1 MIGMGCENANFA
13 ERRISVLHDFII
25 LLFISAKRVTGDV
38 PQKTTTSIP
47 NTAAL
52 RR

>member
-1 MIGMGCENANFA
+1 MSGMGCENADFA
-13 ERRISVLHDFII
+13 ERRISVLHDFVF
-25 LLFISAKRVTGDV
+25 LLFTSAKRVTGDV
-38 PQKTTTSIP
+38 PQKTIKSIP

>member
-1 MIGMGCENANFA
+1 MIGMGCENAVFA
-13 ERRISVLHDFII
+13 ERRISVLHDFVF
-25 LLFISAKRVTGDV
+25 LLFISAKRVIGDV